1 MSSPPQICT
10 YLTVSQIL
18 NLFLYISHLYSPTF
32 KQYMRMNAIELE
44 RQRRLQAD
52 KSGNHNEHGDE
63 GGH

>member
-1 MSSPPQICT
+1 
-10 YLTVSQIL
+10 
-18 NLFLYISHLYSPTF
+18 
-32 KQYMRMNAIELE
+32 MRMNAIELE